1 MALKLNETLNK
12 TKEKNH
18 DTFDI
23 LALREE
29 ISLLNDPELLK
40 LKEKMNNNNIEFSL
54 YNIYIELL

>member
-1 MALKLNETLNK
+1 MYVP
-12 TKEKNH
+12 KNH